1 MKKTVFDD
9 LEPYIDERINSN
21 ILYFKKNKKLNNLEN
36 RYNDCLE
43 TLRKKL
49 PLNEKKIIESLY
61 SLHNDISVS
70 GNYISYRI
78 GLIDGITIK
87 DFLQKKS

>member
-49 PLNEKKIIESLY
+49 PLNEKKLSSHYIHYIMTLVCLEITFLIEL
-61 SLHNDISVS
+61 VS
-70 GNYISYRI
+70 S
-78 GLIDGITIK
+78 TV
-87 DFLQKKS
+87 